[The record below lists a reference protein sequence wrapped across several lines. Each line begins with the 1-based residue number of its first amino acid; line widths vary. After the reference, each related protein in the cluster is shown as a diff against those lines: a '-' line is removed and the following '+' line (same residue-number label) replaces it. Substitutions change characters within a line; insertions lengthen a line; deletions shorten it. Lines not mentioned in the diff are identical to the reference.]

1 MVYPQSPA
9 FVLSTQKKVSPFS
22 GIFTISLPGTPG
34 DEELCGG
41 CEDLIAVSQEEE
53 PTLAH
58 YPDHLP
64 NLLMLLMGQMFIEY
78 LLSELGFEVYRGH
91 FKCIGR
97 WELFSRSRQTKA
109 SKALACPGRRNR
121 EGEEVIGT
129 GPCAWNIQ
137 PCPAGSFLL
146 FRSQLHGYLL
156 QDTFPGYTPVRESV
170 RYLKTPAWKYGIMC
184 VRLGLRARDR

>member
-34 DEELCGG
+34 DEELGGG

-58 YPDHLP
+58 YPDYLP
-64 NLLMLLMGQMFIEY
+64 NLLMLLMGQMFIEH

-91 FKCIGR
+91 FKCIG
-97 WELFSRSRQTKA
+97 
-109 SKALACPGRRNR
+109 G
-121 EGEEVIGT
+121 
-129 GPCAWNIQ
+129 
-137 PCPAGSFLL
+137 
-146 FRSQLHGYLL
+146 
-156 QDTFPGYTPVRESV
+156 
-170 RYLKTPAWKYGIMC
+170 
-184 VRLGLRARDR
+184 